1 MNCVQILY
9 NQSNKASRLQKQ
21 KCRSEIANSL
31 SAMENLATQL
41 HADLDM
47 STQVQKAL
55 EAAETLD
62 KTAGMNRKD
71 FLWTCNF
78 EMQVRTFICFVLNF
92 RNIWNPEKIERRSGW
107 LSVLRRCLTS
117 RWPGFDSRS
126 RPDLRLVWKSVS
138 LL

>member
-1 MNCVQILY
+1 LTIDLNWTKITLSITQKLKKGNQLKYNLGMSVFNCQDVSTDFFLSVINLCTAYKRLLY
-9 NQSNKASRLQKQ
+9 NESNKATRLQKQ
-21 KCRSEIANSL
+21 KCRSEIAHSL

-78 EMQVRTFICFVLNF
+78 
-92 RNIWNPEKIERRSGW
+92 
-107 LSVLRRCLTS
+107 
-117 RWPGFDSRS
+117 
-126 RPDLRLVWKSVS
+126 
-138 LL
+138 